1 MVNQKIRR
9 AIRLALAGG
18 AAASAMCSL
27 PAMAQDQ
34 SPGENDA
41 EEMVGRIVVTGS
53 RIPRANIT
61 APTQVTTIDSEVIE
75 YSGLGNAAD
84 ILRAVPS
91 FGVSGLST
99 NNSNF
104 LTAGG
109 GINTLELRNLA
120 EDRTLVLVNGRRYV
134 SGVSGSAA
142 VDFNTI
148 PVELIDRVEVIT
160 GGASAIYGSD
170 ALAGVVNVILKEKY
184 EGVDVGYQFGESAEG
199 DDKTHRLHFIAGG
212 NFADDRGN
220 ALVSATF
227 AQQKGVLSRDRDN
240 TAVDDLATC
249 LLTGETS
256 DCETPA
262 EGFFS
267 SFSERGRFFIPSTGA
282 SFSVSDGTGPTGTV
296 APWSTAQ
303 FGFNRQ
309 QFRRYSVPTD
319 RFLLTGNAHY
329 DLSDSVSAFIET
341 TYAQTDTTQELEP
354 FPHSNSDLN
363 IGGISVTNPFVPQAI
378 RDAVV
383 AAGDNVIEYTR
394 RMTEVGQ
401 RGADA
406 TRNTYRFVVGL
417 KGDIKDSWQW
427 ETYYGQGRME
437 DSQQGGGQINVA
449 NMREAL
455 NAVDGDGDANTF
467 DPVCANPAAVAEGCV
482 PINIFG
488 LGAIS
493 EDAANYVRAP
503 TQRQQRNEQEIAG
516 ASIGGSAFELPAGS
530 VDFAFGAEW
539 RREHSQ
545 DVPDA
550 LTQTGQ
556 NAGNTEAPI
565 FGDYDVGEAFVE
577 VDVPLLADITGVHEL
592 SIGGAFRYSDYSTV
606 GTTDAYTGRLSW
618 APIESLRFR
627 GQYARAVRAPNIGE
641 LFSPG
646 GENFAPVADPCQ
658 GVTAATTGQVAE
670 NCRAIPAVAAR
681 IAATGSF
688 NLTQTEI
695 QGTGGFTG
703 AGNPNLTTEGSD
715 SYSLG
720 VVFTQDFG
728 GAGNIMASV
737 DWFSIEI
744 EEVIDTVARQD
755 AVDFCFNAANFPNQF
770 CALLTRDVDGP
781 TFQQGELTEVNSG
794 FINEGTLKTEGID
807 LSLLWSWRME
817 SGLAN
822 SPSNLSVR
830 MNYTYLLDYTQT
842 GFGAVND
849 QVGEVGLSEHEGQFA
864 LVYSSGPFAAQW
876 ETTYVGDAK
885 PDTDP
890 TSLFFYDVGT
900 FIQHDLRVAYDLFE
914 GTNLFLGVNNVLD
927 EDAPIILS
935 GVPGNVTGTDTNASV
950 YDPIGRTYYGGF
962 RVKF

>member
-18 AAASAMCSL
+18 AAASAMCTL

-109 GINTLELRNLA
+109 GINTLELRNLE

-170 ALAGVVNVILKEKY
+170 ALAGVVNVILKDKF
-184 EGVDVGYQFGESAEG
+184 EGVDIGYQAGQSAES

-220 ALVSATF
+220 ALISATF
-227 AQQKGVLSRDRDN
+227 SQQKGVLARDRDE
-240 TAVDDLATC
+240 TRVDDAAEC
-249 LLTGETS
+249 LFTGETP
-256 DCETPA
+256 DCTSSVTP
-262 EGFFS
+262 FFS
-267 SFSERGRFFIPSTGA
+267 SFSEFGRFWSSNIANSVESFTISSGQGA
-282 SFSVSDGTGPTGTV
+282 AGTI
-296 APWSTAQ
+296 APWSTAN

-329 DLSDSVSAFIET
+329 DLADSVTAFIET
-341 TYAQTDTTQELEP
+341 TFAQTDTTQELEP
-354 FPHSNSDLN
+354 FPHSNGDLG
-363 IGGISVTNPFVPQAI
+363 IAGISINNPFVPQAL
-378 RDAVV
+378 RDAVI
-383 AAGDNVIEYTR
+383 ARGGNTISYTR

-406 TRNTYRFVVGL
+406 NRNTYRFVVGL
-417 KGDIKDSWQW
+417 KGDIKDNWEW

-455 NAVDGDGDANTF
+455 NAVDGDGNPATF
-467 DPVCANPAAVAEGCV
+467 DPVCANPAAVNEGCV

-488 LGAIS
+488 FGAIS
-493 EDAANYVRAP
+493 QDAADYVRAP
-503 TQRQQRNEQEIAG
+503 TQRQQRNRQELAG
-516 ASIGGSAFELPAGS
+516 ASIGGSAFDLPAGS
-530 VDFAFGAEW
+530 VDFAFGLEW
-539 RREHSQ
+539 RRERSQ

-565 FGDYDVGEAFVE
+565 FGDYDVAEAFVE
-577 VDVPLLADITGVHEL
+577 VEVPLLAEITGVHEL

-606 GTTDAYTGRLSW
+606 DTTDAYTGRLSW

-627 GQYARAVRAPNIGE
+627 GQYARAVRAPNIAE

-646 GENFAPVADPCQ
+646 GENFAPVADPCN
-658 GVTAATTGQVAE
+658 GVTATTAGQVAD

-681 IAATGSF
+681 IAAAGSF
-688 NLTQTEI
+688 TLTQTEI

-703 AGNPNLTTEGSD
+703 AGNPNLTTEASD

-720 VVFTQDFG
+720 MVFTKDFG
-728 GAGNIMASV
+728 GAAGNVVASV

-744 EEVIDTVARQD
+744 DQVIDTVDRQD
-755 AVDFCFNAANFPNQF
+755 AVDFCFSAANFPNQF
-770 CALLTRDVDGP
+770 CGLLTRDNAGP
-781 TFQQGELTEVNSG
+781 VGQQGELTEVNSG

-807 LSLLWSWRME
+807 LSLLWSWRLD
-817 SGLAN
+817 SGIASN
-822 SPSNLSVR
+822 PSNFSVR
-830 MNYTYLLDYTQT
+830 MNYTYLMDYTQT
-842 GFGAVND
+842 GFGAVNE
-849 QVGEVGLSEHEGQFA
+849 QTGEVGL
-864 LVYSSGPFAAQW
+864 
-876 ETTYVGDAK
+876 
-885 PDTDP
+885 
-890 TSLFFYDVGT
+890 
-900 FIQHDLRVAYDLFE
+900 
-914 GTNLFLGVNNVLD
+914 
-927 EDAPIILS
+927 
-935 GVPGNVTGTDTNASV
+935 
-950 YDPIGRTYYGGF
+950 
-962 RVKF
+962 